1 MRVLFLSCLLCF
13 SGHVLS
19 QSQQEVS
26 DALDKMKSSGMFTAA
41 QIEAAKKQLMGMD
54 KAKYN
59 SLLNSAKE
67 KANDPAVQKKALE
80 VYQKQKGKVEGN

>member
-1 MRVLFLSCLLCF
+1 MRVLILSCLLCF
-13 SGHVLS
+13 SGNVLS

-26 DALDKMKSSGMFTAA
+26 DALDKMKSSG
-41 QIEAAKKQLMGMD
+41 KQLMGMD

-80 VYQKQKGKVEGN
+80 VYQKQKEKVGGN